1 MSVLQTIDLKNAL
14 HASLPLLLWIYV
26 FSEKIVNVA
35 AITLINLYYHNL
47 KKPQEKATPRAKAS
61 ISIDLKSHHVQAA
74 ISLNFP
80 SKATISSGSTVS
92 LQKPQVSS
100 KLP

>member
-61 ISIDLKSHHVQAA
+61 ISHALKNTHFQAA
-74 ISLNFP
+74 NPLNFP
-80 SKATISSGSTVS
+80 SKATTSCGFILHFSP
-92 LQKPQVSS
+92 KPQFVI
-100 KLP
+100 